1 MLLYACKCGKPVC
14 RHQSKP
20 PTANWEP
27 AVCSHDPAAVMLHA
41 IGNVEYARRYCGDY
55 QRLAAGQAAADAEV
69 AEKAAQLQ
77 QLLGLGAQGVS

>member
-1 MLLYACKCGKPVC
+1 M
-14 RHQSKP
+14 P
-20 PTANWEP
+20 PTANRNP

-41 IGNVEYARRYCGDY
+41 IGSVEDARRYCGEY

-77 QLLGLGAQGVS
+77 HLLGLGAQGVS